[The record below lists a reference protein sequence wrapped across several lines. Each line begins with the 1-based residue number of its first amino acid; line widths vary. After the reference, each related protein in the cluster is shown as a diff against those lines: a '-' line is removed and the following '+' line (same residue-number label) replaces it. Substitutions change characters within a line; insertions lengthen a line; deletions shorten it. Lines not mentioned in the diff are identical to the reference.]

1 MKKILITGITGFA
14 GYHLAKYLTD
24 TTEHTIIGTYHSDSS
39 LSQVA
44 DLREKV
50 HFYSLDLT
58 DKFSVFDLIEK
69 IRPDEI
75 YHLAAQTSTPDSFVD
90 PEKTLLTNIFPEVYI
105 FEAVKKVGL
114 FDTRILIVSTSEVYG
129 LILPNDLPIDEET
142 PLRPLNPYAVSKVA
156 QDLLGLQYFY
166 VDQLQIIRARPFNH
180 IGPRQKPKFVLPM
193 FAKQIVEIEKGQKE
207 PVLMVGNLKV
217 KRDFTDVRDIVR
229 AYVLLMEKGVAGDVY
244 NIGSGKSVEI
254 QELLN
259 ILLSL
264 TDRVIEVKEDPQLF
278 RKIEVRDVVC
288 NNSKLIQITGW
299 KPQISLERTLSDT
312 LDYFRNV
319 V

>member
-1 MKKILITGITGFA
+1 MKKILITGVTGFA

-24 TTEHTIIGTYHSDSS
+24 TTKHTIIGTYHSDSS
-39 LSQVA
+39 LSQLA
-44 DLREKV
+44 ELRERLQ
-50 HFYSLDLT
+50 FYRIDLT
-58 DKFSVFDLIEK
+58 DKSSVFDLIEE

-75 YHLAAQTSTPDSFVD
+75 YHLAAQTSTTDSFKN

-114 FDTRILIVSTSEVYG
+114 FNTRILIVSTSEVYG
-129 LILPNDLPIDEET
+129 LITPHDLPIDEET
-142 PLRPLNPYAVSKVA
+142 PFRPLNPYAVSKVA

-166 VDQLQIIRARPFNH
+166 VDQLQIVRARPFNH

-244 NIGSGKSVEI
+244 NVGSGKSVEI
-254 QELLN
+254 QEILD

-264 TDRVIEVKEDPQLF
+264 TNKIIEVKEDPQLF
-278 RKIEVRDVVC
+278 RNIDIMDIVC
-288 NNSKLIQITGW
+288 DNSKLIQITGW
-299 KPQISLERTLSDT
+299 KPQISLKRTISDT
-312 LDYFRNV
+312 LDYFRQV